1 MTNDAADLLMFKLCS
16 KFFISSQNSF
26 WGLIVDI
33 STFEDFL
40 LKLENY
46 EFSFTLAFE
55 GLKSQFQEK
64 IGAQKSSFDFFPRPK
79 GKCCC

>member
-26 WGLIVDI
+26 WGLIIDI

-40 LKLENY
+40 IKLENY

-55 GLKSQFQEK
+55 GLMVQLQEK
-64 IGAQKSSFDFFPRPK
+64 IVAQSRLFIFFPRPK